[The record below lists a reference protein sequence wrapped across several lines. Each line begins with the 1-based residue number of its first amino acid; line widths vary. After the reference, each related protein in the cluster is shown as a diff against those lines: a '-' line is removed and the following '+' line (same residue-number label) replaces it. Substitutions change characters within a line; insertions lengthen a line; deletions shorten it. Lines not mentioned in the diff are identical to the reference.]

1 MLRMVL
7 RLGEASTIKD
17 KRRIVSAIKERVQHR
32 YHVSCA
38 EIDLQDSIAFA
49 ELGAALVSN
58 SPQYGEKVLRDA
70 VVFIEDHFPVELY
83 DVQTHTE
90 IFG

>member
-17 KRRIVSAIKERVQHR
+17 KRRVVLAIKEKLQHR
-32 YHVSCA
+32 YKLSCA
-38 EIDLQDSIAFA
+38 EVGLLDSVIFA
-49 ELGAALVSN
+49 EIGAALVSN
-58 SPQYGEKVLRDA
+58 SPQHGEKVLRDA
-70 VVFIEDHFPVELY
+70 VTFVEDHYPIELY
-83 DVQTHTE
+83 DVQTHYE